1 MQCDQSDRLYWCR
14 DPFAA
19 RDHILD
25 REILCR
31 TVGASSLTR
40 EWVWP
45 LGTDVIILTVSNSS
59 SPFNS

>member
-1 MQCDQSDRLYWCR
+1 MQYDQSHRAYWCR

-19 RDHILD
+19 RDHVLG

-31 TVGASSLTR
+31 TVGAPSLTR

-45 LGTDVIILTVSNSS
+45 LGADVIILTV
-59 SPFNS
+59 